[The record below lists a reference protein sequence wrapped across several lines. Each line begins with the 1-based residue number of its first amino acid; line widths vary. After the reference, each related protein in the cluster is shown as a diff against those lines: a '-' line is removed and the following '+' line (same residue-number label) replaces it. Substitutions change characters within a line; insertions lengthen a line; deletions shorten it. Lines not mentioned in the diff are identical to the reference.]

1 MHLPAIEPDVF
12 VQSTVNRASKILSEE
27 LSKEEKMEELK
38 KITLETVDIK
48 GIGFYTL
55 GPARKNLNDSQ
66 KEEYSKLFKDYFL
79 KSFLADWLNIQIQK

>member
-1 MHLPAIEPDVF
+1 
-12 VQSTVNRASKILSEE
+12 
-27 LSKEEKMEELK
+27 MEELK
-38 KITLETVDIK
+38 KIALETVDIK

-79 KSFLADWLNIQIQK
+79 NIFK